1 MKDWIKIMAF
11 TYGHEAQMVKSV
23 LESEGLS
30 THIQDELTNQ
40 VLNHISNTI
49 GGVKLYVKNEDYK
62 KAYQIL
68 INAGYLKEK
77 NENKNTFLNNLNVF
91 TSKIPLLGKT
101 MFEFRLIIIFTIIL
115 TVIFLLVADKP

>member
-1 MKDWIKIMAF
+1 MAF

-77 NENKNTFLNNLNVF
+77 NENKNTF
-91 TSKIPLLGKT
+91 
-101 MFEFRLIIIFTIIL
+101 
-115 TVIFLLVADKP
+115 